1 MPKRVKNDES
11 DMDDS
16 CQSMSSMIIKS
27 LESIVRGTDDMA
39 DTLSYVLV
47 LISGQMNALDG
58 SFKILIFFVSGDCL
72 IWFLSQLCWRLNALS
87 TYGNLRKKC

>member
-1 MPKRVKNDES
+1 MPKRVKNVES

-39 DTLSYVLV
+39 DTLSYVL
-47 LISGQMNALDG
+47 IFGQMNALDG
-58 SFKILIFFVSGDCL
+58 SFKILFFFVSGDSL

-87 TYGNLRKKC
+87 TYGNLRKLC